1 MFAGIMGNRNVSQK
15 ISFSERADK
24 RASNAMCAFTYIAEA
39 KLNKILDS
47 KVCYTKLLVIIDWKS
62 TE

>member
-1 MFAGIMGNRNVSQK
+1 MSAGIMGNRNVSQK

-24 RASNAMCAFTYIAEA
+24 RTSNAMCAFTYIAEA